1 MKGTISP
8 QMRALLNNR
17 DFYRKFTSKLFESSP
32 RKPFCVEDDY
42 GNRVCYTPYNQSNIQ
57 PKKKRNLL
65 QLLLGM

>member
-8 QMRALLNNR
+8 QMKALLNNR
-17 DFYRKFTSKLFESSP
+17 DLYEKFTSKLFESSP

-42 GNRVCYTPYNQSNIQ
+42 GNRVCYTPYNQ

>member
-17 DFYRKFTSKLFESSP
+17 DLYRKFTSKLFESSP

-42 GNRVCYTPYNQSNIQ
+42 GNRVCYTPYGQRNTQ
-57 PKKKRNLL
+57 PKNKRNLL